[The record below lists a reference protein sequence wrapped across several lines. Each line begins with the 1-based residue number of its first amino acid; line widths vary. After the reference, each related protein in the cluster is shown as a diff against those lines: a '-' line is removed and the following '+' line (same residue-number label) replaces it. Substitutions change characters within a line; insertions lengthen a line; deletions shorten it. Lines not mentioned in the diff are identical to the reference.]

1 MASPDQAIRSIVDEA
16 IDQRRADAE
25 VMAVGD
31 PTAVPIARAHL
42 LYLWDEYRT
51 ELLDFAAF
59 ASPVGHNFERVSHS
73 VADHLRYYGYT
84 APQGQHLLRYPVS
97 YAKALSEAFS
107 GPEEAP
113 RKVLYTE
120 GEREAIDWAVR
131 LARRSNQR
139 PHLAILDTGQHDW
152 IIHGDRYPMDDPMSA
167 RVDWEKQCALLLS
180 PVTARADGIPPGLL
194 RRWMLDARAHQVP
207 VIVDESVSGFGR
219 LGTMWGQ
226 ERAGLVADLTVLGG
240 PVGGGLPLG
249 AVIGPAEYFPAEHI
263 HVSPQAG
270 HPWACAAGSA
280 VLEAIHPGVLA
291 HVEDSAR
298 FFSKSLD
305 ALCGQFPT
313 RLDGHHGFGLLRGLR
328 FKNRADAARFPAAA
342 RERGLHLAPPVADT
356 IPLAPVLISSSHEV
370 TRGVDLM
377 AEVLMSWE
385 DA

>member
-1 MASPDQAIRSIVDEA
+1 MASPDQAIRSIVDET

-25 VMAVGD
+25 VMAVAD
-31 PTAVPIARAHL
+31 PTAIPIARAHL

-59 ASPVGHNFERVSHS
+59 SSPVGHGFDRVINS

-97 YAKALSEAFS
+97 YAKSLSEAFS
-107 GPEEAP
+107 APEEAP
-113 RKVLYTE
+113 MKVLYTE

-139 PHLAILDTGQHDW
+139 PYLAILDTGKHDW

-167 RVDWEKQCALLLS
+167 RVNWESQCALLVS
-180 PVTARADGIPPGLL
+180 PVTSRADGVPPGLL

-249 AVIGPAEYFPAEHI
+249 AIIGPEKFFPAEHI

-270 HPWACAAGSA
+270 HPWACAAGAA
-280 VLEAIHPGVLA
+280 VLEALHPGVLA

-298 FFSKSLD
+298 HFVNSLD

-328 FKNRADAARFPAAA
+328 FKDTGDARRFPAAA
-342 RERGLHLAPPVADT
+342 HERGLHLAPAVGDT

-385 DA
+385 DV